1 MSRPDSRLEALL
13 FEILLEQSKPLYLRF
28 DEKLGLLGV
37 DGQREAWLASDTDA
51 LAQAV
56 RDLLLGMPLQDRGE
70 LRSVELSG
78 QRLAHVHWQGRADG
92 VDVILLDARAEIEQQ
107 RQKQQE
113 SHDAALASGERGK
126 AIERLRKVKQE
137 LERRQ
142 TQLEEADALKTA
154 FLSTLSHEFRTP
166 LTAIFGYLHLLERRL
181 KPDSESQY
189 ALRAI
194 RRGATHLFGLAE
206 NLLEYG
212 RPEAELHRLNI
223 VRMDLR
229 LLAEDL
235 QVMFLPLAEE
245 QGLLLS
251 FQVESVPLELCLD
264 EIKLKQVLIN
274 LLSNAIRYT
283 PRGQVQVRLSWNGQ
297 RFEAQ
302 IQDTGIGIPED
313 LVNSIFKPF
322 HRSGS
327 SNGRGAGLG
336 LSISR
341 RLVEQM
347 HGELSFRSSPGEGS
361 LFKVS
366 LPSLQVG
373 RSGSTVATELAMP
386 AESWLDGGTALI
398 IDDDPDL
405 RELLRL
411 LLEDLGFSVELAA
424 NANDGFARAQR
435 LEPDLVVV
443 DLNLPGLPG
452 NAASFRLRA
461 HGYLGPILAISAQ
474 TDAEAK
480 RAALAAGANL
490 FLPKPIQ
497 IEAFVRAVRLVSR
510 PSSASE
516 EM

>member
-1 MSRPDSRLEALL
+1 MTRIDPQLESLL
-13 FEILLEQSKPLYLRF
+13 FDILLEQTKPLFLRF
-28 DEKLGLLGV
+28 DQKLGLLGMEGQLDAWRV
-37 DGQREAWLASDTDA
+37 DDSEVLV
-51 LAQAV
+51 QAV
-56 RDLLLGMPLQDRGE
+56 RDLLLGMPLDGRGE
-70 LRSVELSG
+70 LRAVELSG
-78 QRLAHVHWQGRADG
+78 QRLAHVHWEGRADG
-92 VDVILLDARAEIEQQ
+92 VDVILLDARTELEQQ

-113 SHDAALASGERGK
+113 SHDAELASTERGK
-126 AIERLRKVKQE
+126 AIDRLRKVKHE

-142 TQLEEADALKTA
+142 AQLEEADALKTA

-181 KPDSESQY
+181 RPDNESQY

-212 RPEAELHRLNI
+212 KPEADAHRLNI

-229 LLAEDL
+229 MLADDL
-235 QVMFLPLAEE
+235 GIMFLPLAEE
-245 QGLLLS
+245 QGLSLE
-251 FQVESVPLELCLD
+251 FQIDSVPLELCLD
-264 EIKLKQVLIN
+264 EIKVKQVLIN
-274 LLSNAIRYT
+274 LLSNAIRFT
-283 PRGQVQVRLSWNGQ
+283 PRGSVRVRLSWNGQ
-297 RFEAQ
+297 KFEAQ

-322 HRSGS
+322 HRG
-327 SNGRGAGLG
+327 GPAGQRGAGLG

-347 HGELSFRSSPGEGS
+347 HGQMSFRSRPGEGS
-361 LFKVS
+361 TFTVS

-373 RSGSTVATELAMP
+373 RALNVAVNDADLP
-386 AESWLDGGTALI
+386 AEIWLSGGTALI

-411 LLEDLGFSVELAA
+411 LLEDLGFSVELCVT
-424 NANDGFARAQR
+424 ANDGFERAQR
-435 LEPDLVVV
+435 LDPDLVVV

-452 NAASFRLRA
+452 NAASFKLRA
-461 HGYLGPILAISAQ
+461 HGYKGPILAISAQ

-480 RAALAAGANL
+480 RAALAAGADQ

-497 IEAFVRAVRLVSR
+497 IEAFVRAVRQVSR
-510 PSSASE
+510 PSSALE
-516 EM
+516 D

>member
-1 MSRPDSRLEALL
+1 MSGTDPQLESLL
-13 FEILLEQSKPLYLRF
+13 FDILLEQTKPLFLRF
-28 DEKLGLLGV
+28 DQKLGLLGIE
-37 DGQREAWLASDTDA
+37 GQRNAWRVDDA
-51 LAQAV
+51 ESLAQAV
-56 RDLLLGMPLQDRGE
+56 RDVLLGMPLQGRGE
-70 LRSVELSG
+70 LRAVELAG
-78 QRLAHVHWQGRADG
+78 QRLAHVHWHGRADG
-92 VDVILLDARAEIEQQ
+92 IDVILLDARMELEQQ

-113 SHDAALASGERGK
+113 SHDAELASAERGK
-126 AIERLRKVKQE
+126 AIDRLRKVKHE

-181 KPDSESQY
+181 QPDSESQY

-212 RPEAELHRLNI
+212 KPEAEAHRLNI
-223 VRMDLR
+223 VRIDLHTLADDLR
-229 LLAEDL
+229 I
-235 QVMFLPLAEE
+235 MFGPLADE
-245 QGLLLS
+245 QGLLLE
-251 FQVESVPLELCLD
+251 FQIERVPLELCLD

-274 LLSNAIRYT
+274 LLSNAVRFT
-283 PRGQVQVRLSWNGQ
+283 PRGRVLVQLRWNGQ

-302 IQDTGIGIPED
+302 IEDTGIGIPEE

-322 HRSGS
+322 HR
-327 SNGRGAGLG
+327 NGPAGQRGAGLG

-347 HGELSFRSSPGEGS
+347 HGQMHFRSRPGEGS
-361 LFKVS
+361 AFTVS

-373 RSGSTVATELAMP
+373 RPANASGTQTSMP
-386 AESWLDGGTALI
+386 ADSWLSGGTALV

-411 LLEDLGFSVELAA
+411 LLEDLGFSVELSVTA
-424 NANDGFARAQR
+424 NEGFERAQC
-435 LEPDLVVV
+435 LVPDLVVV
-443 DLNLPGLPG
+443 DLNLPGLSG
-452 NAASFRLRA
+452 NVASFKLRA

-474 TDAEAK
+474 TDAEA
-480 RAALAAGANL
+480 RRGALAAGADL

-497 IEAFVRAVRLVSR
+497 IEAFVRAVRQASR
-510 PSSASE
+510 PPSVLE
-516 EM
+516 D